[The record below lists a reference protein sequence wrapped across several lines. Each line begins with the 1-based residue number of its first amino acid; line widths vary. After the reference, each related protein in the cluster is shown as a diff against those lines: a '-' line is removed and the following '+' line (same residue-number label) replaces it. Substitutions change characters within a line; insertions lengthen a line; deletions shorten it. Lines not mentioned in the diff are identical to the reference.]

1 MENNTFTCEK
11 IKNVLII
18 SKKCGK
24 DMNKYDASDI
34 EVLEGLE
41 PVRLRPG
48 MYIGGTDEKAWHHL
62 PVEIMDNSIDEAVA
76 GFAKK
81 IIVNLIDSKTIEIT
95 DDGRGIP
102 VDEHPKYPGKSALEV
117 ILTTLHSGGKF
128 NNNVYKTSGGL
139 HGVGS
144 AVVNALS
151 SEMIVTVSRD
161 GFEWT
166 QTFSRGKTT
175 SPITKGAATK
185 AHGTRV
191 RFTIDD
197 KIFGENAVFKPV
209 KIYRMAR
216 AKSFLSRGVKI
227 EWHCNPALLTE
238 DMNIDADKVFY
249 YPNGVADFVAEKTDS
264 KPRILP
270 KIFSGAI
277 DFPDDS
283 GRVEWALTV
292 LTDENGAASDDGF
305 FASYCNTIA
314 TIDGGTHE
322 TGFKSAITKGL
333 KAYGEKINNKSA
345 ASIISEDVF
354 DSVAAIVSVFY
365 KTPQF
370 LGQTKEKLS
379 NPEIARYT
387 ENALRDPWEM
397 FLASDPKTANA
408 LLEFVINLANA
419 RIKTKQVKDVA
430 RKTPTKRIRM
440 PSKLAD
446 CSKHGVDGT
455 ELFIVEGESAGGTA
469 KQARDRATQA
479 IMPLRGKVLNVL
491 SNSDERFS
499 ANKELNDLIDIIG
512 AGTMKD
518 WDESK
523 LRYEKII
530 VMTDADVDG
539 SHIASLLMAFF
550 YQYMPQLIYGGH
562 LYLSCPPLYKLTY
575 GTESIYVDTDEEL
588 ENLKSGKYKNKKV
601 EISRFKGL
609 GEMMPNQLKETT
621 MSPKTRRLIRVDLPP
636 KTEEG
641 LEDTEK
647 TKTLVYDLM
656 GKKPEFRFKFITEH
670 AQFVKDLFV

>member
-1 MENNTFTCEK
+1 
-11 IKNVLII
+11 
-18 SKKCGK
+18 
-24 DMNKYDASDI
+24 MNKYDASDI
-34 EVLEGLE
+34 QVLEGLE

-81 IIVNLIDSKTIEIT
+81 IVVNLIDAKTIEIT

-151 SEMIVTVSRD
+151 SNMDVTISRD
-161 GFEWT
+161 GFEWR
-166 QTFSRGKTT
+166 QTFSRGKVT
-175 SPITKGAATK
+175 SPIMKGDATK
-185 AHGTRV
+185 AHGTKIK
-191 RFTIDD
+191 FTLDD
-197 KIFGENAVFKPV
+197 EIFGENAVFKPV

-227 EWHCNPALLTE
+227 EWHCNPALVTE
-238 DMNIDADKVFY
+238 DMNIEADKVFY
-249 YPNGVADFVAEKTDS
+249 YPNGVADFIAEKTES

-270 KIFSGAI
+270 KIFSGSI

-314 TIDGGTHE
+314 TVDGGTHE
-322 TGFKSAITKGL
+322 NGFKAAITKGL
-333 KAYGEKINNKSA
+333 KAYGEKVNNKAA
-345 ASIISEDVF
+345 ASIIGEDVF

-408 LLEFVINLANA
+408 LLDFVVNLANA

-440 PSKLAD
+440 PAKLAD
-446 CSKHGVDGT
+446 CSKHGVEGT

-512 AGTMKD
+512 AGTVKD
-518 WDESK
+518 WNDEK

-562 LYLSCPPLYKLTY
+562 LYLSCPPLYKLTC

-588 ENLKSGKYKNKKV
+588 EELKTGKYKNKKV

-636 KTEEG
+636 KTEDG
-641 LEDTEK
+641 QEDTEK

>member
-1 MENNTFTCEK
+1 
-11 IKNVLII
+11 
-18 SKKCGK
+18 
-24 DMNKYDASDI
+24 MNKYDASDI
-34 EVLEGLE
+34 QVLEGLE

-81 IIVNLIDSKTIEIT
+81 IVVNLIDAKTIEIT

-151 SEMIVTVSRD
+151 SNMDVTISRD
-161 GFEWT
+161 GFEWR
-166 QTFSRGKTT
+166 QTFSRGKVT
-175 SPITKGAATK
+175 SPIMKGDATK
-185 AHGTRV
+185 AHGTKIK
-191 RFTIDD
+191 FTLDD
-197 KIFGENAVFKPV
+197 EIFGENAVFKPV

-227 EWHCNPALLTE
+227 EWHCNPALVTE
-238 DMNIDADKVFY
+238 DMNIEADKVFY
-249 YPNGVADFVAEKTDS
+249 YPNGVADFIAEETES

-270 KIFSGAI
+270 KIFSGSI

-314 TIDGGTHE
+314 TVDGGTHE
-322 TGFKSAITKGL
+322 NGFKAAITKGL
-333 KAYGEKINNKSA
+333 KAYGEKVNNKAA
-345 ASIISEDVF
+345 ASIIGEDVF

-408 LLEFVINLANA
+408 LLDFVVNLANA

-440 PSKLAD
+440 PAKLAD
-446 CSKHGVDGT
+446 CSKHGVEGT

-512 AGTMKD
+512 AGTVKD
-518 WDESK
+518 WNDEK

-562 LYLSCPPLYKLTY
+562 LYLSCPPLYKLTC

-588 ENLKSGKYKNKKV
+588 EELKTGKYKNKKV

-636 KTEEG
+636 KTEDG
-641 LEDTEK
+641 QEDTEK